1 MGTGQSK
8 SVKADS
14 VQDDMITQTDEDE
27 ALSDEVKIDTTD
39 TSTEEV
45 SNPATDTSTEEVNGP
60 SSDSLTV
67 VDPTMETQSPVED
80 TITTEPDNSAVN
92 DTNHSTADTSEVETN
107 TSTTDNVAAE
117 TTNTA
122 ASTTTNA
129 DDSVNAAD
137 TSTMTVVKTTEEKS
151 DENDQTKEAVDKLTV
166 GATKA
171 KALAAAAEG
180 QTVSVTDYQT
190 FLDALRNKDVSTIDF
205 ANDIDFSDAL
215 FKRGLINYKNVILNE
230 STDEDIARAVTING
244 NGNKLI
250 MSDRYIQFTSRNQKT
265 DGKNWDIE
273 LKDLTL
279 QTTSGYGPFWFDN
292 TAKQAAGNTI
302 TFNGVNTTADS
313 REIMWYKS
321 GAIYSST
328 ANVVFKGNNV
338 INSTLKGDTA
348 AIYAYSVKAEEGST
362 TTFNVIDESPANSG
376 YDRAVIVIPDN
387 KNSGNVTVAK
397 GATLNINADNKVTVE
412 GMDGSNSYGT
422 MGIRFKGWA
431 QNADID
437 TAATSVVQVLGNLN
451 MNMGSGGS
459 TAILGSY
466 VDVQNVGNVNIE
478 TAQDGNNG
486 NTGTLEVEHNGTH
499 FGVITGGL
507 AGSDNYAGIRIADG
521 GTLKIVRSVDN
532 ENGNKST
539 QPLISYGDITTSN
552 GKTFTIDVKP
562 GGTLDLQDNAQ
573 NPNEWEPNTGTP
585 LAGLITMWGTSGTN
599 IVKINDPK
607 YVNFQ
612 RTGSQPGSMLRLE
625 GTTNS
630 VSINGDGNAVTP
642 VAQWDVG
649 NTGNEPSYYWYILN
663 ETNQN
668 NWGTNANG
676 FTQKGETK
684 PVNKDGEAKFLN
696 SNGSVEL
703 APNQSGSTASSY
715 NNGTITESSDQ
726 TMYLNQF
733 LNNFNWWTPQRIAM
747 GSMLKDVATNAQE
760 YKPEVKEITAGANDV
775 LKDVDP
781 LEGITGLTDSNGNPV
796 ENGLSYIQGVT
807 WLDSSTDAENWKK
820 LMSNEKVPTNPTG
833 KLGDLA
839 PDEKFAWAKVTYKD
853 DSIDFVKIPLNV
865 VTDPMKDN
873 YTPAYEDV
881 SVEQGKDNSAQ
892 PANPTFT
899 DKNGDTLDTIPE
911 GTTFAPT
918 ADTPTWVEID
928 PTTGQLIAKPPVDV
942 EAKDYEIPVT
952 VTYQDGT
959 TDTVLAKVTVT
970 PTETK
975 EDSNKYTPVYSEG
988 VGEAG
993 KDFNVD
999 SPTFTDE
1006 DGNKV
1011 TTPPVTV
1018 FEKGEGAPDWVKVD
1032 PNTGAL
1038 TGTVPEGTT
1047 GGVVIP
1053 VKVTYQD
1060 GSSEVVNATVKVT
1073 EPTTPGQTADDHNP
1087 KYEDVDVKPGETNK
1101 VTPTNTD
1108 KDGNPA
1114 NIPDGTKFEKDPD
1127 APSWVEVDP
1136 NTGEL
1141 TVAPPEGTPSGEHE
1155 IKVKVTYPDG
1165 STDEVPVTVKVS
1177 EPTTPGQT
1185 ADDHNPKY
1193 EDVDVKPGETNKVT
1207 PTNTDK
1213 DGNPANIPDGTKF
1226 EKDPDAPSW
1235 VEVDPNTGEL
1245 TVAPPEGTPSGG
1257 HEIKVKVTYP
1267 DGSTDEVPV
1276 TVKVSDP
1283 TTPGQTDADKYTPE
1297 AKDITVTPGPT
1308 PDPAEGIGNKDTLP
1322 SGTKYEWKDPV
1333 DTTTPGDKTGTIVV
1347 SYPDGSTDEIQVTV
1361 KVTDPTTPGQT
1372 DADKYTPEA
1381 KDITVTLGQTPD
1393 PAEGIGNK
1401 DTLPSGTKYEW
1412 KDPVDTTTP
1421 GDKTGTIVVS
1431 YPDGSTD
1438 EIQVTVKV
1446 AEPTTPG
1453 PTDADK
1459 HTPEAKD
1466 VTVVQGQTPDPAE
1479 GIGNKDTLPPGT
1491 RYAWKDPVD
1500 TTTPG
1505 DKTGTI
1511 VVTYPDGSTDEV
1523 SVTLHVTPSESGTT
1537 DTSTTPP
1544 TDTSGSDTDTT
1555 SKGETPADTPPTDTA
1570 SDSTDTTPKDE
1581 NTDNTG
1587 GTHKSTNTDSS
1598 QSGATGNTSSGAN
1611 ASSNTEIHAS
1621 DVTTDQYTTVN
1632 DNTADMNTLPQ
1643 TGETDRNVG
1652 VWGMI
1657 IAAVGS
1663 LFGLGHGKKRRKD
1676 E

>member
-1047 GGVVIP
+1047 GDVVIP

-1108 KDGNPA
+1108 KDGNLA

-1141 TVAPPEGTPSGEHE
+1141 TVAPPEGTPSGE
-1155 IKVKVTYPDG
+1155 
-1165 STDEVPVTVKVS
+1165 
-1177 EPTTPGQT
+1177 
-1185 ADDHNPKY
+1185 
-1193 EDVDVKPGETNKVT
+1193 
-1207 PTNTDK
+1207 
-1213 DGNPANIPDGTKF
+1213 
-1226 EKDPDAPSW
+1226 
-1235 VEVDPNTGEL
+1235 
-1245 TVAPPEGTPSGG
+1245 

-1322 SGTKYEWKDPV
+1322 AGTKYEWKDPV
-1333 DTTTPGDKTGTIVV
+1333 DTTTPGDKTGTSVV

-1421 GDKTGTIVVS
+1421 GDKTGAIVVS
-1431 YPDGSTD
+1431 YPVGSTD

>member
-1047 GGVVIP
+1047 GDVVIP

-1073 EPTTPGQTADDHNP
+1073 
-1087 KYEDVDVKPGETNK
+1087 
-1101 VTPTNTD
+1101 
-1108 KDGNPA
+1108 
-1114 NIPDGTKFEKDPD
+1114 
-1127 APSWVEVDP
+1127 
-1136 NTGEL
+1136 
-1141 TVAPPEGTPSGEHE
+1141 
-1155 IKVKVTYPDG
+1155 
-1165 STDEVPVTVKVS
+1165 

>member
-1 MGTGQSK
+1 MLSKKNYNEKIIKSRPRKERFSIRKFSVGAASVLIGFFFMGTGQSK

-14 VQDDMITQTDEDE
+14 VQDDTITQTDEDE
-27 ALSDEVKIDTTD
+27 ALSDEVKTDTTD

-60 SSDSLTV
+60 PSDSLTV

-92 DTNHSTADTSEVETN
+92 DTNHSTADTSEVETS

-117 TTNTA
+117 TTNA
-122 ASTTTNA
+122 AESTTTNA

-190 FLDALRNKDVSTIDF
+190 FLDALRNKDVSTIDLD
-205 ANDIDFSDAL
+205 NDIDFTDV
-215 FKRGLINYKNVILNE
+215 KLNSGIHKDYE
-230 STDEDIARAVTING
+230 QLNDVDIARAVTING
-244 NGNKLI
+244 NGKYQLN
-250 MSDRYIQFTSRNQKT
+250 MADRYIAFTNNNQKT
-265 DGKNWDIE
+265 DGNNWTIE

-279 QTTSGYGPFWFDN
+279 KTISGYGPFWFSN
-292 TAKQAAGNTI
+292 NATKAGNNTVI
-302 TFNGVNTTADS
+302 FNGVETTADS
-313 REIMWYKS
+313 REIMWYS
-321 GAIYSST
+321 TDNITDHST
-328 ANVVFKGNNV
+328 AHVKFTGNNT
-338 INSTLKGDTA
+338 INSTLRGNTA
-348 AIYAYSVKAEEGST
+348 AIFAYSVEVLDGE
-362 TTFNVIDESPANSG
+362 TTFNVIDQKPANNGVNRSAILISI
-376 YDRAVIVIPDN
+376 DSAN
-387 KNSGNVTVAK
+387 AGNVVVK
-397 GATLNINADNKVTVE
+397 SGATLNINADSKVTVE
-412 GMDGSNSYGT
+412 GMDGSASYGT
-422 MGIRFKGWA
+422 MGIRFKNWA
-431 QNADID
+431 NTQNIEDAK
-437 TAATSVVQVLGNLN
+437 TSVVRVAGNLN
-451 MNMGSGGS
+451 MDMGKGGS

-466 VDVQNVGNVNIE
+466 VDVQEGGNIIITTE
-478 TAQDGNNG
+478 QDGNSNILSDLMG
-486 NTGTLEVEHNGTH
+486 NHAGDH
-499 FGVITGGL
+499 FGVITSGLDATDKLGGL
-507 AGSDNYAGIRIADG
+507 RVAKDG
-521 GTLKIVRSVDN
+521 VLKIVRSTTN
-532 ENGNKST
+532 PSN
-539 QPLISYGDITTSN
+539 QPLISYGDTGASIG
-552 GKTFTIDVKP
+552 GKAFTVEVQQ

-573 NPNEWEPNTGTP
+573 NPKDWGPNTGTP
-585 LAGLITMWGTSGTN
+585 LVGLITMYGTSAKN
-599 IVKINDPK
+599 VVKISDPK

-612 RTGSQPGSMLRLE
+612 RTGTQPGSMLRLE
-625 GTTNS
+625 GTDNS
-630 VSINGDGNAVTP
+630 VSINGDGNAVIP
-642 VAQWDVG
+642 VAQWDAG
-649 NTGNEPSYYWYILN
+649 NTGNKPSYYWYILN

-676 FTQKGETK
+676 FTQKGETE
-684 PVNKDGEAKFLN
+684 PINKEGEAKFLN

-703 APNQSGSTASSY
+703 ASNQSGSTASSY

-781 LEGITGLTDSNGNPV
+781 LKGITGLTDSNGNPV

-807 WLDSSTDAENWKK
+807 WLDSSTDAEDWKK
-820 LMSNEKVPTNPTG
+820 LMSNEEVPTNPTG

-865 VTDPMKDN
+865 VTNPMKDN

-975 EDSNKYTPVYSEG
+975 EDSNKYTPVYSKG

-1011 TTPPVTV
+1011 TTPPVTG

-1047 GGVVIP
+1047 GDVVIP

-1073 EPTTPGQTADDHNP
+1073 ESTTPGQTADDHDP
-1087 KYEDVDVKPGETNK
+1087 KYEDVDVKPGETTK

-1114 NIPDGTKFEKDPD
+1114 NIPDGTNFEKDPD
-1127 APSWVEVDP
+1127 APNWVEVDP

-1141 TVAPPEGTPSGEHE
+1141 TVAPPEGTPSGE
-1155 IKVKVTYPDG
+1155 
-1165 STDEVPVTVKVS
+1165 
-1177 EPTTPGQT
+1177 
-1185 ADDHNPKY
+1185 
-1193 EDVDVKPGETNKVT
+1193 
-1207 PTNTDK
+1207 
-1213 DGNPANIPDGTKF
+1213 
-1226 EKDPDAPSW
+1226 
-1235 VEVDPNTGEL
+1235 
-1245 TVAPPEGTPSGG
+1245 

-1297 AKDITVTPGPT
+1297 AKDITVTPGST

-1361 KVTDPTTPGQT
+1361 KVTDPTTPGQ
-1372 DADKYTPEA
+1372 
-1381 KDITVTLGQTPD
+1381 
-1393 PAEGIGNK
+1393 
-1401 DTLPSGTKYEW
+1401 
-1412 KDPVDTTTP
+1412 
-1421 GDKTGTIVVS
+1421 
-1431 YPDGSTD
+1431 
-1438 EIQVTVKV
+1438 
-1446 AEPTTPG
+1446 
-1453 PTDADK
+1453 TDADK

-1523 SVTLHVTPSESGTT
+1523 SVTLHVTPSEGGTT

-1555 SKGETPADTPPTDTA
+1555 SKGETPTDTPPTDTD

-1598 QSGATGNTSSGAN
+1598 QSGATGDTSSGAN
-1611 ASSNTEIHAS
+1611 ANSNTEIHAS
-1621 DVTTDQYTTVN
+1621 DVTTDQHTTVN
-1632 DNTADMNTLPQ
+1632 DNTADTNTLPQ

>member
-1047 GGVVIP
+1047 GDVVIP

-1108 KDGNPA
+1108 KDGN
-1114 NIPDGTKFEKDPD
+1114 
-1127 APSWVEVDP
+1127 
-1136 NTGEL
+1136 L
-1141 TVAPPEGTPSGEHE
+1141 
-1155 IKVKVTYPDG
+1155 
-1165 STDEVPVTVKVS
+1165 
-1177 EPTTPGQT
+1177 
-1185 ADDHNPKY
+1185 
-1193 EDVDVKPGETNKVT
+1193 
-1207 PTNTDK
+1207 
-1213 DGNPANIPDGTKF
+1213 ANIPDGTKF

-1322 SGTKYEWKDPV
+1322 SGTKYE
-1333 DTTTPGDKTGTIVV
+1333 
-1347 SYPDGSTDEIQVTV
+1347 
-1361 KVTDPTTPGQT
+1361 
-1372 DADKYTPEA
+1372 
-1381 KDITVTLGQTPD
+1381 
-1393 PAEGIGNK
+1393 
-1401 DTLPSGTKYEW
+1401 
-1412 KDPVDTTTP
+1412 
-1421 GDKTGTIVVS
+1421 
-1431 YPDGSTD
+1431 
-1438 EIQVTVKV
+1438 
-1446 AEPTTPG
+1446 
-1453 PTDADK
+1453 
-1459 HTPEAKD
+1459 
-1466 VTVVQGQTPDPAE
+1466 
-1479 GIGNKDTLPPGT
+1479 
-1491 RYAWKDPVD
+1491 WKDPVD

>member
-1047 GGVVIP
+1047 GDVVIP

-1108 KDGNPA
+1108 KDGN
-1114 NIPDGTKFEKDPD
+1114 
-1127 APSWVEVDP
+1127 
-1136 NTGEL
+1136 L
-1141 TVAPPEGTPSGEHE
+1141 
-1155 IKVKVTYPDG
+1155 
-1165 STDEVPVTVKVS
+1165 
-1177 EPTTPGQT
+1177 
-1185 ADDHNPKY
+1185 
-1193 EDVDVKPGETNKVT
+1193 
-1207 PTNTDK
+1207 
-1213 DGNPANIPDGTKF
+1213 ANIPDGTKF

>member
-1 MGTGQSK
+1 MIGFFFMGTGQSK

-14 VQDDMITQTDEDE
+14 VQDDMIMQTDEDE

-60 SSDSLTV
+60 PSDSLTV
-67 VDPTMETQSPVED
+67 VDPTIETQSPVED

-781 LEGITGLTDSNGNPV
+781 LEGITGLTDSNSNPV
-796 ENGLSYIQGVT
+796 ENGLSHIQGVT
-807 WLDSSTDAENWKK
+807 WLDSSTDAEDWKN

-865 VTDPMKDN
+865 VNDPMKDN

-911 GTTFAPT
+911 GTTFVPT

-959 TDTVLAKVTVT
+959 TDTVLAKVTIT

-1047 GGVVIP
+1047 GDVVIP

-1073 EPTTPGQTADDHNP
+1073 E
-1087 KYEDVDVKPGETNK
+1087 
-1101 VTPTNTD
+1101 
-1108 KDGNPA
+1108 
-1114 NIPDGTKFEKDPD
+1114 
-1127 APSWVEVDP
+1127 
-1136 NTGEL
+1136 
-1141 TVAPPEGTPSGEHE
+1141 
-1155 IKVKVTYPDG
+1155 
-1165 STDEVPVTVKVS
+1165 
-1177 EPTTPGQT
+1177 
-1185 ADDHNPKY
+1185 
-1193 EDVDVKPGETNKVT
+1193 
-1207 PTNTDK
+1207 
-1213 DGNPANIPDGTKF
+1213 
-1226 EKDPDAPSW
+1226 
-1235 VEVDPNTGEL
+1235 
-1245 TVAPPEGTPSGG
+1245 
-1257 HEIKVKVTYP
+1257 
-1267 DGSTDEVPV
+1267 
-1276 TVKVSDP
+1276 
-1283 TTPGQTDADKYTPE
+1283 
-1297 AKDITVTPGPT
+1297 
-1308 PDPAEGIGNKDTLP
+1308 
-1322 SGTKYEWKDPV
+1322 
-1333 DTTTPGDKTGTIVV
+1333 
-1347 SYPDGSTDEIQVTV
+1347 
-1361 KVTDPTTPGQT
+1361 PTTPGQT

-1453 PTDADK
+1453 QTDADK

-1523 SVTLHVTPSESGTT
+1523 SVTLHVTPSEGGTT

-1544 TDTSGSDTDTT
+1544 TDTSGSDTDTI

-1587 GTHKSTNTDSS
+1587 GTHKSTNADSNQKAILLVVRMQVVIS
-1598 QSGATGNTSSGAN
+1598 KFML
-1611 ASSNTEIHAS
+1611 
-1621 DVTTDQYTTVN
+1621 V
-1632 DNTADMNTLPQ
+1632 M
-1643 TGETDRNVG
+1643 
-1652 VWGMI
+1652 
-1657 IAAVGS
+1657 
-1663 LFGLGHGKKRRKD
+1663 
-1676 E
+1676 